1 MMQITDVIKVMGNA
15 PLERFPWGC
24 TVKDTLNLFLDSRVV
39 VLTMK
44 STGTDIQQALD
55 SLPDDVRALVLRANL
70 DPSRHCIETPMGG
83 GMVVEHS
90 ETGDPVES
98 PGESLNNALLKP
110 ISIISAFSVLVVV
123 VFAVYMVSG
132 LTANKDVN
140 WEELLK
146 NFLEVFNLTSG

>member
-24 TVKDTLNLFLDSRVV
+24 TVKDTLNLFLDPRVTQ
-39 VLTMK
+39 LTMK
-44 STGTDIQQALD
+44 STGKDIQLAL
-55 SLPDDVRALVLRANL
+55 SLLPDDVRALVLRANL

-83 GMVVEHS
+83 GMVIEHS

-98 PGESLNNALLKP
+98 PGESLKKALLKP
-110 ISIISAFSVLVVV
+110 ISIISAVSVLLVI

-146 NFLEVFNLTSG
+146 NFMEVFNLTSG